1 MARKGHG
8 RKPAG
13 VELSGIY
20 ASIISWLF
28 CMKKLKAK
36 TLWAIVLASGLCA
49 ALSFVIATPI
59 GMLADKILL
68 ARFAEQRSLTH
79 SVNPWQYMDL
89 GEQIF
94 TFTTLFIAFV
104 ALVCGSWAAWTL
116 WKRRRHMTSTNT

>member
-1 MARKGHG
+1 MSRKGHG

-28 CMKKLKAK
+28 CMEKLKTK
-36 TLWAIVLASGLCA
+36 TLWVIAIASGLFFI
-49 ALSFVIATPI
+49 LSPLIATPF

-68 ARFAEQRSLTH
+68 AHFAEQWSLTH
-79 SVNPWQYMDL
+79 SANPWQYMDL

-104 ALVCGSWAAWTL
+104 ALVFGVLAAREL
-116 WKRRRHMTSTNT
+116 YKRH